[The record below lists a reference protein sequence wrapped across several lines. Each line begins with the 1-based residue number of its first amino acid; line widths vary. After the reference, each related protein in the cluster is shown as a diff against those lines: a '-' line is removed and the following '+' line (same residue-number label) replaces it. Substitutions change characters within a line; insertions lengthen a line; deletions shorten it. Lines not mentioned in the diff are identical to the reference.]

1 MAIRNEWRIGSH
13 LVTDDE
19 SGLVHYVEDTVKLWD
34 GSIRHKDSFETRQP
48 QEFVRAP
55 KDPQPVMDARP
66 ETLTSA
72 ANENQPLYIGT
83 TTILF
88 PTNSPASHIF
98 RRGIGW
104 MVIQGNPPFRV
115 E

>member
-1 MAIRNEWRIGSH
+1 MAIRNEWRVGSH

-19 SGLVHYVEDTVKLWD
+19 SGLVHHVEDTAKLWD
-34 GSIRHKDSFETRQP
+34 GSIRHIDSFETRQP

-55 KDPQPVMDARP
+55 KDPQPLKDIRP
-66 ETLTSA
+66 ETRTSA
-72 ANENQPLYIGT
+72 ANLNQPIFIGT
-83 TTILF
+83 TSVAF
-88 PTNSPASHIF
+88 PTASPASHIF

-104 MVIQGNPPFRV
+104 MVIQGSPPFRI

>member
-1 MAIRNEWRIGSH
+1 MVRNDWRLGDH
-13 LVTDDE
+13 LIVDDE
-19 SGLVHYVEDTVKLWD
+19 SGLVHYASDTVKLWD

-55 KDPQPVMDARP
+55 KESPPPKDIRP
-66 ETLTSA
+66 ETTTSA
-72 ANENQPLYIGT
+72 AAENQPLYIGN

-88 PTNSPASHIF
+88 STASPASHIF

-104 MVIQGNPPFRV
+104 MVIQGSPPFRV